1 MPRQRMMPL
10 SPTIFKPSLSGNFVI
25 YPPCRAPTPYPSGR
39 FSIPSE
45 PVPALITSLVLEKAM
60 TVFIHG
66 RDADSPAST
75 CSVRREANPS
85 GNDEKILE
93 KRYCG
98 SSKTIPIHLVGPR
111 NGTSGRSAQLIVL
124 LIGWHLRLPLP
135 EQPAHDNSHFPG
147 FPRLPGSQVFLLADI
162 FP

>member
-1 MPRQRMMPL
+1 MKK
-10 SPTIFKPSLSGNFVI
+10 T
-25 YPPCRAPTPYPSGR
+25 
-39 FSIPSE
+39 
-45 PVPALITSLVLEKAM
+45 
-60 TVFIHG
+60 
-66 RDADSPAST
+66 
-75 CSVRREANPS
+75 
-85 GNDEKILE
+85 LE

-98 SSKTIPIHLVGPR
+98 SSKTIPLHLVGPR
-111 NGTSGRSAQLIVL
+111 NGTPGRSAQLIVL